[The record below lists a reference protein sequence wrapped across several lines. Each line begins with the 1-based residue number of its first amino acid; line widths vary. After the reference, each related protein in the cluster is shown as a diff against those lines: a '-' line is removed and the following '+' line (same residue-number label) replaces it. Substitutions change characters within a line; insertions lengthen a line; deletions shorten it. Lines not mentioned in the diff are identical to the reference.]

1 MPMEKDLITILDLGR
16 DEILGLIEKAI
27 SLKREKD
34 SHHAPLAFKTLA
46 LIFEK
51 PSTRTRISFE
61 VAMYQLGGNV
71 IFLTKDVTQMSRQE
85 PTKDTARVLSRY
97 VDGIVM
103 RTYSHSLIE
112 EMAHFSSVPVINGLS
127 EKYHPCQVLSD
138 LMTVKEYKEEV
149 EGLKIAWIGDG
160 NNVANSWIN
169 AAVRLDFTLHLACPS
184 GYGPKGDVL
193 ERAKRRKNII
203 LTNDPIS
210 AIKDAHVVNTDVWV
224 SMGQE
229 KEAQKKRQIFSP
241 YQINEALLRHARDDV
256 IIMHCLPAH
265 REEEITDE
273 VIEGPN
279 SVVFEQAEN
288 KLHLHKA
295 VLEAFLTS

>member
-1 MPMEKDLITILDLGR
+1 MRKDLITTLDLSR
-16 DEILGLIEKAI
+16 DEILGLIERAI

-51 PSTRTRISFE
+51 PC
-61 VAMYQLGGNV
+61 
-71 IFLTKDVTQMSRQE
+71 
-85 PTKDTARVLSRY
+85 Y

-127 EKYHPCQVLSD
+127 ERYHPCQVLSD
-138 LMTVKEYKEEV
+138 LMTVKEYKGKV
-149 EGLKIAWIGDG
+149 EGLKVAWIGDG

-169 AAVRLDFTLHLACPS
+169 AAIRLDFTLNLACPD
-184 GYGPKGDVL
+184 GYEPQGDILEIAKGR
-193 ERAKRRKNII
+193 ENII
-203 LTNDPIS
+203 LTNDPIL

-229 KEAQKKRQIFSP
+229 EEAQKKRQVFSS
-241 YQINEALLRHARDDV
+241 YQVNEALLRHARDDV
-256 IIMHCLPAH
+256 IVMHCLPAH

-273 VIEGPN
+273 VIEGPH

-295 VLEAFLTS
+295 VLEAFLT

>member
-1 MPMEKDLITILDLGR
+1 MKRDLVTILDLGR
-16 DEILGLIEKAI
+16 DEILGLIERAI
-27 SLKREKD
+27 SLKNEQSR
-34 SHHAPLAFKTLA
+34 HAPLAFKTLA

-51 PSTRTRISFE
+51 PSTRTRVSFE

-71 IFLTKDVTQMSRQE
+71 IFLTKDVTQMSRKE
-85 PTKDTARVLSRY
+85 PTRDTARVLSRY

-112 EMAHFSSVPVINGLS
+112 EMARFSSVPVINGLS
-127 EKYHPCQVLSD
+127 ERYHPCQVLSD
-138 LMTVKEYKEEV
+138 LMTIKEYKGEI
-149 EGLKIAWIGDG
+149 EGLKVAWIGDG

-169 AAVRLDFTLHLACPS
+169 AAIRLDFTLHLACPN

-193 ERAKRRKNII
+193 ERAKKRKNII

-210 AIKDAHVVNTDVWV
+210 AIRDAHVVNTDVWV

-229 KEAQKKRQIFSP
+229 EEASKKRQAFSS
-241 YQINEALLRHARDDV
+241 YQLNEELLSYARDDV
-256 IIMHCLPAH
+256 IVMHCLPAH
-265 REEEITDE
+265 RGEEITDG
-273 VIEGPN
+273 VIEGPH

-295 VLEAFLTS
+295 VLEAFLR

>member
-1 MPMEKDLITILDLGR
+1 MKRDLVTILDLGR
-16 DEILGLIEKAI
+16 DEILGLIERAI
-27 SLKREKD
+27 SLKNEQSR
-34 SHHAPLAFKTLA
+34 HAPLAFKTLA

-51 PSTRTRISFE
+51 PSTRTRVSFE

-71 IFLTKDVTQMSRQE
+71 IFLTKDVTQMSRKE
-85 PTKDTARVLSRY
+85 PTRDTARVLSRY

-112 EMAHFSSVPVINGLS
+112 EMARFSSVPVINGLS
-127 EKYHPCQVLSD
+127 ERYHPCQVLSD
-138 LMTVKEYKEEV
+138 LMTIKEYKGEI
-149 EGLKIAWIGDG
+149 EGLKVAWIGDG

-169 AAVRLDFTLHLACPS
+169 AAIRLDFTLHLACPN

-193 ERAKRRKNII
+193 ERAKERRNII

-210 AIKDAHVVNTDVWV
+210 AIRDAHVVNTDVWV

-229 KEAQKKRQIFSP
+229 EEASKKRQAFSS
-241 YQINEALLRHARDDV
+241 YQLNEELLSYARDDV
-256 IIMHCLPAH
+256 IVMHCLPAH
-265 REEEITDE
+265 RGEEITDE
-273 VIEGPN
+273 VIEGPH

-295 VLEAFLTS
+295 VLEAFLR

>member
-1 MPMEKDLITILDLGR
+1 MKRDLVTILDLGR
-16 DEILGLIEKAI
+16 DEILGLIERAI
-27 SLKREKD
+27 SLKNEQSR
-34 SHHAPLAFKTLA
+34 HAPLAFKTLA

-51 PSTRTRISFE
+51 PSTRTRVSFE

-71 IFLTKDVTQMSRQE
+71 IFLTKDVTQMSRKE
-85 PTKDTARVLSRY
+85 PTRDTARVLSRY

-112 EMAHFSSVPVINGLS
+112 EMARFSSVPVINGLS
-127 EKYHPCQVLSD
+127 ERYHPCQVLSD
-138 LMTVKEYKEEV
+138 LMTIKEYKGEI
-149 EGLKIAWIGDG
+149 EGLKVAWIGDG

-169 AAVRLDFTLHLACPS
+169 AAIRLDFTLHLACPN

-193 ERAKRRKNII
+193 ERAKERRNII

-210 AIKDAHVVNTDVWV
+210 AIRDAHVVNTDVWV

-229 KEAQKKRQIFSP
+229 EEASKKRQAFSS
-241 YQINEALLRHARDDV
+241 YQLNEELLSYARDDV
-256 IIMHCLPAH
+256 IVMHCLPAH
-265 REEEITDE
+265 RGEEITDG
-273 VIEGPN
+273 VIEGPH

-295 VLEAFLTS
+295 VLEAFLR

>member
-1 MPMEKDLITILDLGR
+1 MKRDLVTILDLGR
-16 DEILGLIEKAI
+16 DEILGLIERAI
-27 SLKREKD
+27 SLKNEQSR
-34 SHHAPLAFKTLA
+34 HAPLAFKTLA

-51 PSTRTRISFE
+51 PSTRTRVSFE

-71 IFLTKDVTQMSRQE
+71 IFLTKDVTQMSRKE
-85 PTKDTARVLSRY
+85 PTRDTARVLSRY

-112 EMAHFSSVPVINGLS
+112 EMARFSSVPVINGLS

-138 LMTVKEYKEEV
+138 LMTIKEYKGEI
-149 EGLKIAWIGDG
+149 EGLKVAWIGDG

-169 AAVRLDFTLHLACPS
+169 AAIRLDFTLHLACPN

-193 ERAKRRKNII
+193 ERAKERRNII

-210 AIKDAHVVNTDVWV
+210 AIRDAHVVNTDVWV

-229 KEAQKKRQIFSP
+229 EEASKKRQAFSS
-241 YQINEALLRHARDDV
+241 YQLNEELLSYARDDV
-256 IIMHCLPAH
+256 IVMHCLPAH
-265 REEEITDE
+265 RGEEITDE
-273 VIEGPN
+273 VIEGPH

-295 VLEAFLTS
+295 VLEAFLR

>member
-1 MPMEKDLITILDLGR
+1 MKKDLITTLDLSR
-16 DEILGLIEKAI
+16 DEILELIERAI
-27 SLKREKD
+27 FLKRKKD
-34 SHHAPLAFKTLA
+34 SHYTPLTSKTLA

-51 PSTRTRISFE
+51 PSTRTRVSFE
-61 VAMYQLGGNV
+61 AAMYQLGGNV
-71 IFLTKDVTQMSRQE
+71 IFLTKDVTQISRQE
-85 PTKDTARVLSRY
+85 PIKDTARVLSCY

-112 EMAHFSSVPVINGLS
+112 EMARFSSVPIINGLS

-138 LMTVKEYKEEV
+138 LMTIKEYKGKI

-160 NNVANSWIN
+160 NNMANSWIN
-169 AAVRLDFTLHLACPS
+169 AAIRLNFTLHLACPN
-184 GYGPKGDVL
+184 GYEPQGDVL
-193 ERAKRRKNII
+193 EIAKGRKNII

-229 KEAQKKRQIFSP
+229 KEAQKKKQVFSA
-241 YQINEALLRHARDDV
+241 YQVNAELLRHARDDV
-256 IIMHCLPAH
+256 IVMHCLPAH

-273 VIEGPN
+273 VIEGPH
-279 SVVFEQAEN
+279 SVVFKQAEN
-288 KLHLHKA
+288 KLHMHKA
-295 VLEAFLTS
+295 ILEAFLK

>member
-1 MPMEKDLITILDLGR
+1 MKRDLVTILDLGR
-16 DEILGLIEKAI
+16 DEILGLIERAI
-27 SLKREKD
+27 SLKNEQSR
-34 SHHAPLAFKTLA
+34 HAPLAFKTLA

-51 PSTRTRISFE
+51 PSTRTRVSFE

-71 IFLTKDVTQMSRQE
+71 IFLTKDVTQMSRKE
-85 PTKDTARVLSRY
+85 PTRDTARVLSRY

-112 EMAHFSSVPVINGLS
+112 EMARFSSVPVINGLS
-127 EKYHPCQVLSD
+127 ERYHPCQVLSD
-138 LMTVKEYKEEV
+138 LMTIKEYKGEI
-149 EGLKIAWIGDG
+149 EGLKVAWIGDG

-169 AAVRLDFTLHLACPS
+169 AAIRLDFTLHLACPN

-193 ERAKRRKNII
+193 ERAKERKNII

-210 AIKDAHVVNTDVWV
+210 AIRDAHVVNTDVWV

-229 KEAQKKRQIFSP
+229 EEASKKRQAFSS
-241 YQINEALLRHARDDV
+241 YQLNEELLSYARDDV
-256 IIMHCLPAH
+256 IVMHCLPAH
-265 REEEITDE
+265 RGEEITDE
-273 VIEGPN
+273 VIEGPH

-295 VLEAFLTS
+295 VLEAFLR

>member
-1 MPMEKDLITILDLGR
+1 MKRDLVTILDLGR
-16 DEILGLIEKAI
+16 DEILGLIERAI
-27 SLKREKD
+27 SLKNEQSR
-34 SHHAPLAFKTLA
+34 HAPLAFKTLA

-51 PSTRTRISFE
+51 PSTRTRVSFE

-71 IFLTKDVTQMSRQE
+71 IFLTKDVTQMSRKE
-85 PTKDTARVLSRY
+85 PTRDTARVLSRY

-112 EMAHFSSVPVINGLS
+112 EMARFSSVPVINGLS

-138 LMTVKEYKEEV
+138 LMTIKEYKGEI
-149 EGLKIAWIGDG
+149 EGLKVAWIGDG

-169 AAVRLDFTLHLACPS
+169 AAIRLDFTLHLACPN

-193 ERAKRRKNII
+193 ERAKERRNII

-210 AIKDAHVVNTDVWV
+210 AIRDAHVVNTDVWV

-229 KEAQKKRQIFSP
+229 EEASKKRQAFSS
-241 YQINEALLRHARDDV
+241 YQLNEELLSYARDDV
-256 IIMHCLPAH
+256 IVMHCLPAH
-265 REEEITDE
+265 RGEEITDG
-273 VIEGPN
+273 VIEGPH

-295 VLEAFLTS
+295 VLEAFLK

>member
-1 MPMEKDLITILDLGR
+1 MKRDLVTILDLGR
-16 DEILGLIEKAI
+16 DEILELIERAI
-27 SLKREKD
+27 SLKNEQSR
-34 SHHAPLAFKTLA
+34 HAPLAFKTLA

-51 PSTRTRISFE
+51 PSTRTRVSFE

-71 IFLTKDVTQMSRQE
+71 IFLTKDVTQMSRKE
-85 PTKDTARVLSRY
+85 PTRDTARVLSRY

-112 EMAHFSSVPVINGLS
+112 EMARFSSVPVINGLS

-138 LMTVKEYKEEV
+138 LMTIKEYKGEI
-149 EGLKIAWIGDG
+149 EGLKVAWIGDG

-169 AAVRLDFTLHLACPS
+169 AAIRLDFTLHLACPN

-193 ERAKRRKNII
+193 ERAKERRNII

-210 AIKDAHVVNTDVWV
+210 AIRDAHVVNTDVWV

-229 KEAQKKRQIFSP
+229 KEASKKRQAFSS
-241 YQINEALLRHARDDV
+241 YQLNEELLSYARDDV
-256 IIMHCLPAH
+256 IVMHCLPAH
-265 REEEITDE
+265 RGEEITDG
-273 VIEGPN
+273 VIEGPH

-295 VLEAFLTS
+295 VLEAFLK

>member
-1 MPMEKDLITILDLGR
+1 MKRDLVTILDLGR
-16 DEILGLIEKAI
+16 DEILGLIERAI
-27 SLKREKD
+27 SLKNEQSR
-34 SHHAPLAFKTLA
+34 HAPLAFKTLA

-51 PSTRTRISFE
+51 PSTRTRVSFE

-71 IFLTKDVTQMSRQE
+71 IFLTKDVTQMSRKE
-85 PTKDTARVLSRY
+85 PTRDTARVLSRY

-112 EMAHFSSVPVINGLS
+112 EMARFSSVPVINGLS

-138 LMTVKEYKEEV
+138 LMTIKEYKGEI
-149 EGLKIAWIGDG
+149 EGLKVAWIGDG

-169 AAVRLDFTLHLACPS
+169 AAIRLDFTLHLACPN

-193 ERAKRRKNII
+193 ERAKKRKNII

-210 AIKDAHVVNTDVWV
+210 AIRDAHVVNTDVWV

-229 KEAQKKRQIFSP
+229 EEASKKRQAFSS
-241 YQINEALLRHARDDV
+241 YQLNEELLSYARDDV
-256 IIMHCLPAH
+256 IVMHCLPAH
-265 REEEITDE
+265 RGEEITDE
-273 VIEGPN
+273 VIEGPH

-295 VLEAFLTS
+295 VLEAFLR

>member
-1 MPMEKDLITILDLGR
+1 MKRDLVTILDLGR
-16 DEILGLIEKAI
+16 DEILGLIERAI
-27 SLKREKD
+27 SLKNEQSR
-34 SHHAPLAFKTLA
+34 HAPLAFKTLA

-51 PSTRTRISFE
+51 PSTRTRVSFE

-71 IFLTKDVTQMSRQE
+71 IFLTKDVTQMSRKE
-85 PTKDTARVLSRY
+85 PTRDTARVLSRY

-112 EMAHFSSVPVINGLS
+112 EMARFSSVPVINGLS

-138 LMTVKEYKEEV
+138 LMTIKEYKGEI
-149 EGLKIAWIGDG
+149 EGLKVAWIGDG

-169 AAVRLDFTLHLACPS
+169 AAIRLDFTLHLACPN

-193 ERAKRRKNII
+193 ERAKERKNII

-210 AIKDAHVVNTDVWV
+210 AIRDAHVVNTDVWV

-229 KEAQKKRQIFSP
+229 EEASKKRQAFSS
-241 YQINEALLRHARDDV
+241 YQLNEELLSYARDDV
-256 IIMHCLPAH
+256 IVMHCLPAH
-265 REEEITDE
+265 RGEEITDE
-273 VIEGPN
+273 VIEGPH

-295 VLEAFLTS
+295 VLEAFLR

>member
-1 MPMEKDLITILDLGR
+1 MKKDLITILDLSR
-16 DEILGLIEKAI
+16 DEILGLIERAI
-27 SLKREKD
+27 SLKRGKD
-34 SHHAPLAFKTLA
+34 SHHTPLAHKILA

-51 PSTRTRISFE
+51 PSTRTRVSFE

-138 LMTVKEYKEEV
+138 LMTIKEHKGKI

-169 AAVRLDFTLHLACPS
+169 AAIRLNFTLHLACPD
-184 GYGPKGDVL
+184 GYKPEGDVL
-193 ERAKRRKNII
+193 ERAKGRKNIM
-203 LTNDPIS
+203 LTNDPIL
-210 AIKDAHVVNTDVWV
+210 AIKDVQVVNTDVWV
-224 SMGQE
+224 SMGKE
-229 KEAQKKRQIFSP
+229 KEANRKKEVFVP
-241 YQINEALLRHARDDV
+241 YQINEALLRHARDDAIV
-256 IIMHCLPAH
+256 MHCLPAH

-273 VIEGPN
+273 VIEGPF

-295 VLEAFLTS
+295 VLETFLG

>member
-1 MPMEKDLITILDLGR
+1 MKRDLVTILDLGR
-16 DEILGLIEKAI
+16 DEILGLIERAI
-27 SLKREKD
+27 SLKNEQSR
-34 SHHAPLAFKTLA
+34 HAPLAFKTLA

-51 PSTRTRISFE
+51 PSTRTRVSFE

-71 IFLTKDVTQMSRQE
+71 IFLTKDVTQMSRKE
-85 PTKDTARVLSRY
+85 PTRDTARVLSRY

-112 EMAHFSSVPVINGLS
+112 EMARFSSVPVINGLS

-138 LMTVKEYKEEV
+138 LMTIKEYKGEI
-149 EGLKIAWIGDG
+149 EGLKVAWIGDG

-169 AAVRLDFTLHLACPS
+169 AAIRLDFTLHLACPN

-193 ERAKRRKNII
+193 ERAKERRNII

-210 AIKDAHVVNTDVWV
+210 AIRDAHVVNTDVWV

-229 KEAQKKRQIFSP
+229 KEASKKRQAFSS
-241 YQINEALLRHARDDV
+241 YQLNEELLSYARDDV
-256 IIMHCLPAH
+256 IVMHCLPAH
-265 REEEITDE
+265 RGEEITDG
-273 VIEGPN
+273 VIEGPH

-295 VLEAFLTS
+295 VLEAFLK

>member
-1 MPMEKDLITILDLGR
+1 
-16 DEILGLIEKAI
+16 
-27 SLKREKD
+27 
-34 SHHAPLAFKTLA
+34 

-51 PSTRTRISFE
+51 PSTRTRVSFE

-71 IFLTKDVTQMSRQE
+71 IFLTKDVTQMSRKE
-85 PTKDTARVLSRY
+85 PTRDTARVLSRY

-112 EMAHFSSVPVINGLS
+112 EMARFSSVPVINGLS
-127 EKYHPCQVLSD
+127 ERYHPCQVLSD
-138 LMTVKEYKEEV
+138 LMTIKEYKGEI
-149 EGLKIAWIGDG
+149 EGLKVAWIGDG

-169 AAVRLDFTLHLACPS
+169 AAIRLDFTLHLACPN

-193 ERAKRRKNII
+193 ERAKERRNII

-210 AIKDAHVVNTDVWV
+210 AIRDAHVVNTDVWV

-229 KEAQKKRQIFSP
+229 EEASKKRQAFSS
-241 YQINEALLRHARDDV
+241 YQLNEELLSYARDDV
-256 IIMHCLPAH
+256 IVMHCLPAH
-265 REEEITDE
+265 RGEEITDE
-273 VIEGPN
+273 VIEGPH

-295 VLEAFLTS
+295 VLEAFLR

>member
-1 MPMEKDLITILDLGR
+1 MKRNLVTILDLGR
-16 DEILGLIEKAI
+16 DEILGLIERAI
-27 SLKREKD
+27 SLKNEQSR
-34 SHHAPLAFKTLA
+34 HAPLAFKTLA

-51 PSTRTRISFE
+51 PSTRTRVSFE

-71 IFLTKDVTQMSRQE
+71 IFLTKDVTQMSRKE
-85 PTKDTARVLSRY
+85 PTRDTARVLSRY

-112 EMAHFSSVPVINGLS
+112 EMARFSSVPVINGLS
-127 EKYHPCQVLSD
+127 ERYHPCQVLSD
-138 LMTVKEYKEEV
+138 LMTIKEYKGEI
-149 EGLKIAWIGDG
+149 EGLKVAWIGDG

-169 AAVRLDFTLHLACPS
+169 AAIRLDFTLHLACPN

-193 ERAKRRKNII
+193 ERAKERKNII

-210 AIKDAHVVNTDVWV
+210 AIRDAHVVNTDVWV

-229 KEAQKKRQIFSP
+229 EEASKKRQAFSS
-241 YQINEALLRHARDDV
+241 YQLNEELLSYARDDV
-256 IIMHCLPAH
+256 IVMHCLPAH
-265 REEEITDE
+265 RGEEITDE
-273 VIEGPN
+273 VIEGPH

-295 VLEAFLTS
+295 VLEAFLR

>member
-1 MPMEKDLITILDLGR
+1 MKRDLVTILDLGR
-16 DEILGLIEKAI
+16 DEILGLIERAI
-27 SLKREKD
+27 SLKNEQSR
-34 SHHAPLAFKTLA
+34 HAPLAFKTLA

-51 PSTRTRISFE
+51 PSTRTRVSFE

-71 IFLTKDVTQMSRQE
+71 IFLTKDVTQMSRKE
-85 PTKDTARVLSRY
+85 PTRDTARVLSRY

-112 EMAHFSSVPVINGLS
+112 EMARFSSVPVINGLS
-127 EKYHPCQVLSD
+127 ERYHPCQVLSD
-138 LMTVKEYKEEV
+138 LMTIKEYKGEI
-149 EGLKIAWIGDG
+149 EGLKVAWIGDG

-169 AAVRLDFTLHLACPS
+169 AAIRLDFTLHLACPN

-193 ERAKRRKNII
+193 ERAKKRKNII

-210 AIKDAHVVNTDVWV
+210 AIRDAHVVNTDVWV

-229 KEAQKKRQIFSP
+229 EEASKKRQAFSS
-241 YQINEALLRHARDDV
+241 YQLNEELLSYARDDV
-256 IIMHCLPAH
+256 IVMHCLPAH
-265 REEEITDE
+265 RGEEITDE
-273 VIEGPN
+273 VIEGPH

-295 VLEAFLTS
+295 VLEAFLR

>member
-1 MPMEKDLITILDLGR
+1 MKRDLVTILDLGR
-16 DEILGLIEKAI
+16 DEILGLIERAI
-27 SLKREKD
+27 SLKNEQSR
-34 SHHAPLAFKTLA
+34 HAPLAFKTLA

-51 PSTRTRISFE
+51 PSTRTRVSFE

-71 IFLTKDVTQMSRQE
+71 IFLTKDVTQMSRKE
-85 PTKDTARVLSRY
+85 PTRDTARVLSRY

-112 EMAHFSSVPVINGLS
+112 EMARFSSVPVINGLS
-127 EKYHPCQVLSD
+127 ERYHPCQVLSD
-138 LMTVKEYKEEV
+138 LMTIKEYKGEI
-149 EGLKIAWIGDG
+149 EGLKVAWIGDG

-169 AAVRLDFTLHLACPS
+169 AAIRLDFTLHLACPN

-193 ERAKRRKNII
+193 ERARERRNII

-210 AIKDAHVVNTDVWV
+210 AIRDAHVVNTDVWV

-229 KEAQKKRQIFSP
+229 EEASKKRQAFSS
-241 YQINEALLRHARDDV
+241 YQLNEELLSYARDDV
-256 IIMHCLPAH
+256 IVMHCLPAH
-265 REEEITDE
+265 RGEEITDE
-273 VIEGPN
+273 VIEGPH

-295 VLEAFLTS
+295 VLEAFLR

>member
-1 MPMEKDLITILDLGR
+1 MKRDLVTILDLGR
-16 DEILGLIEKAI
+16 DEILGLIERAI
-27 SLKREKD
+27 SLKNEQSR
-34 SHHAPLAFKTLA
+34 HAPLAFKTLA

-51 PSTRTRISFE
+51 PSTRTRVSFE

-71 IFLTKDVTQMSRQE
+71 IFLTKDVTQMSRKE
-85 PTKDTARVLSRY
+85 PTRDTARVLSRY

-112 EMAHFSSVPVINGLS
+112 EMARFSSVPVINGLS

-138 LMTVKEYKEEV
+138 LMTIKEYKGEI
-149 EGLKIAWIGDG
+149 EGLKVAWIGDG

-169 AAVRLDFTLHLACPS
+169 AAIRLDFTLHLACPN

-193 ERAKRRKNII
+193 ERAKERKNII

-210 AIKDAHVVNTDVWV
+210 AIRDAHVVNTDVWV

-229 KEAQKKRQIFSP
+229 EEASKKRQAFSS
-241 YQINEALLRHARDDV
+241 YQLNEELLSYARDDV
-256 IIMHCLPAH
+256 IVMHCLPAH
-265 REEEITDE
+265 RGEEITDG
-273 VIEGPN
+273 VIEGPH

-295 VLEAFLTS
+295 VLEAFLR

>member
-1 MPMEKDLITILDLGR
+1 MKRDLVTILDLGR
-16 DEILGLIEKAI
+16 DEILGLIERAI
-27 SLKREKD
+27 SLKNEQSR
-34 SHHAPLAFKTLA
+34 HAPLAFKTLA

-51 PSTRTRISFE
+51 PSTRTRVSFE

-71 IFLTKDVTQMSRQE
+71 IFLTKDVTQMSRKE
-85 PTKDTARVLSRY
+85 PTRDTARVLSRY

-112 EMAHFSSVPVINGLS
+112 EMARFSSVPVINGLS
-127 EKYHPCQVLSD
+127 ERYHPCQVLSD
-138 LMTVKEYKEEV
+138 LMTIKEYKGEI
-149 EGLKIAWIGDG
+149 EGLKVAWIGDG

-169 AAVRLDFTLHLACPS
+169 AAIRLDFTLHLACPN

-193 ERAKRRKNII
+193 ERAKERRNII

-210 AIKDAHVVNTDVWV
+210 AIRDAHVVNTDVWV

-229 KEAQKKRQIFSP
+229 EEASKKRQAFSS
-241 YQINEALLRHARDDV
+241 YQLNEELLSYARDDV
-256 IIMHCLPAH
+256 IVMHCLPAH
-265 REEEITDE
+265 RGEEITDG
-273 VIEGPN
+273 VIEGPH

-295 VLEAFLTS
+295 VLEAFLK

>member
-1 MPMEKDLITILDLGR
+1 MKKDLITVLDLSR
-16 DEILGLIEKAI
+16 NEILGLIERAI

-51 PSTRTRISFE
+51 PSTRTRVSFE
-61 VAMYQLGGNV
+61 AAMYQLGGNV

-112 EMAHFSSVPVINGLS
+112 EMARFSNVPIINGLS

-138 LMTVKEYKEEV
+138 LMTVKEYKGKI
-149 EGLKIAWIGDG
+149 EGLKVAWIGDG

-169 AAVRLDFTLHLACPS
+169 AAIRLDFTLHLACPD
-184 GYGPKGDVL
+184 GYEPQGDVL
-193 ERAKRRKNII
+193 EIAKGRENII

-229 KEAQKKRQIFSP
+229 EGAQERKQVFSA
-241 YQINEALLRHARDDV
+241 YQVNAALLRHARDDV
-256 IIMHCLPAH
+256 IVMHCLPAH

-273 VIEGPN
+273 VIEGPH

-295 VLEAFLTS
+295 VLEAFLI

>member
-1 MPMEKDLITILDLGR
+1 MKRDLVTILDLGR
-16 DEILGLIEKAI
+16 DEILGLIERAI
-27 SLKREKD
+27 SLKNEQSR
-34 SHHAPLAFKTLA
+34 HAPLAFKTLA

-51 PSTRTRISFE
+51 PSTRTRVSFE

-71 IFLTKDVTQMSRQE
+71 IFLTKDVTQMSRKE
-85 PTKDTARVLSRY
+85 PTRDTARVLSRY

-112 EMAHFSSVPVINGLS
+112 EMARFSSVPVINGLS
-127 EKYHPCQVLSD
+127 ERYHPCQVLSD
-138 LMTVKEYKEEV
+138 LMTIKEYKGEI
-149 EGLKIAWIGDG
+149 EGLKVAWIGDG

-169 AAVRLDFTLHLACPS
+169 AAIRLDFTLHLACPN

-193 ERAKRRKNII
+193 ERAKNRKNII

-210 AIKDAHVVNTDVWV
+210 AIRDAHVVNTDVWV

-229 KEAQKKRQIFSP
+229 EEASKKRQAFSS
-241 YQINEALLRHARDDV
+241 YQLNEELLSYSRDDV
-256 IIMHCLPAH
+256 IVMHCLPAH
-265 REEEITDE
+265 RGEEITDE
-273 VIEGPN
+273 VIEGPH

-295 VLEAFLTS
+295 VLEAFLR